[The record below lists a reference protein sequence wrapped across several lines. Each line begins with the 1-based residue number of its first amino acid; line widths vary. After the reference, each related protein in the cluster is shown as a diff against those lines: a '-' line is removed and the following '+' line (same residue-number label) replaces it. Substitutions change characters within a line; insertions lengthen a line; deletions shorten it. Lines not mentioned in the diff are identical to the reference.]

1 MQKLNAFC
9 TCVASLLF
17 ASPESRTAVCP
28 HQRKG
33 LALLRLPRDNEEGR
47 KKGHLGVTAT
57 SCVTLS
63 KSLLPREL
71 CSQMTGRMDALIFQ
85 GPFNFHILRLNQGE
99 AFSRVGRSPRS
110 SR

>member
-1 MQKLNAFC
+1 MFC
-9 TCVASLLF
+9 TRVAWLLF
-17 ASPESRTAVCP
+17 ASPESRAAVC
-28 HQRKG
+28 HRRKG
-33 LALLRLPRDNEEGR
+33 LALLRLPRDNEEER

-63 KSLLPREL
+63 KSLLPQEP

-85 GPFNFHILRLNQGE
+85 GLFNFHILRLNQGE

-110 SR
+110 SQ